1 MAGGSG
7 KLSARAVSTAAEPG
21 WYDDGGGLRLQVT
34 KSGAKSWVYRFM
46 LAGKSREMGLG
57 SLADVTLAEARA
69 TAAEARKLVKSGVDP
84 IAQRDADREAARAT
98 AALAAARAMTFKQ
111 CAGAYI
117 EAHRAGWKNAKHATQ
132 WPNTL
137 RDYAYPVFG
146 ELPVQDIDLPMVL
159 KVLEPIWNEK
169 TETASRVRGRIEAVL
184 DWATVRGFRKGD
196 NPARWRGQLSH
207 LLAAPSKVQKVEH
220 HAALPYVEVGTFMA
234 VLRQRE
240 AIAARALE
248 FTILTAARTGEVI
261 GATWAEIDLNA
272 ATWTIPGARMKA
284 GREHRVP
291 LSNRAFEI
299 LSEMAKL
306 RVSDAGDAPVFPS
319 ARGNP
324 LSNMA
329 MAMLLRRMERADLTA
344 HGFRSTFR
352 DWAAERTAYPNEV
365 VEMALAHT
373 VGNKVEAAYR
383 RGDLFEKRGRLMTD
397 WATFCNTPPAES
409 AGTVVPLRR
418 PA

>member
-1 MAGGSG
+1 MAVTN
-7 KLSARAVSTAAEPG
+7 KLSARAVANANEPG
-21 WYDDGGGLRLQVT
+21 RYYDGGGLYLQV
-34 KSGAKSWVYRFM
+34 GATGGKAWIYRFM

-57 SLADVTLAEARA
+57 ALADVSLSDARA
-69 TAAEARKLVKSGVDP
+69 AAAEARKLVKSGIDP
-84 IAQRDADREAARAT
+84 IGQREADREAARLA
-98 AALAAARAMTFKQ
+98 AALAAAKAMTFKE
-111 CAGAYI
+111 CAERFI
-117 EAHRAGWKNAKHATQ
+117 DAHKAGWKNEKHRTQ

-146 ELPVQDIDLPMVL
+146 ELPVQDVDLPMVL

-184 DWATVRGFRKGD
+184 DWATVRGYRKGD

-220 HAALPYVEVGTFMA
+220 HAALPYVEIGAFMA
-234 VLRQRE
+234 ALHKRD

-261 GATWAEIDLNA
+261 GATWGEIDLNA
-272 ATWTIPGARMKA
+272 ATWTIPGERMKA

-299 LSEMAKL
+299 LSEMAKS

-329 MAMLLRRMERADLTA
+329 MTMLLRRMERGDLTA
-344 HGFRSTFR
+344 HGFRSSFR

-383 RGDLFEKRGRLMTD
+383 RGDLFEKRGRLMAD
-397 WATFCNTPPAES
+397 WATFCNTKPAKSS
-409 AGTVVPLRR
+409 ATVVPMRKVI
-418 PA
+418 